1 MKEAMKSPS
10 PSFLNRIKL
19 TLGFSVPINCTQLLS
34 YYHYPVHTYL
44 PHHPPSHLCTTQ
56 NSGLLALILAASKIA
71 NSFSRLLEF
80 FWATFTKYWWNINS
94 LKTKYQFWNRKYIW
108 TLSAPSLLNQI
119 PLSRRSSSILLTFSP
134 FCIFSTRSRCSSG
147 PLFKS
152 FVMARS
158 LSTRLPRWEVT

>member
-10 PSFLNRIKL
+10 PSFLNGIKL
-19 TLGFSVPINCTQLLS
+19 TFGIFSLNWVCTITIII
-34 YYHYPVHTYL
+34 HYICTTT
-44 PHHPPSHLCTTQ
+44 PSHLCTTQ